1 MNSRKTSISQ
11 LMNDSSAATSSSD
24 HHLSSNSGHS
34 LRNLLSDDGPAQQHA
49 SLQQQQYHPSA
60 NNNSGLSNGVYGA
73 YSSEQERNYY
83 SHVQQQ
89 QQPQPVHNQ
98 PLPSLEQNN
107 RPSFINNDVSADA
120 DEASKSLI
128 LLSQLPPH
136 YGLSRDH
143 YSSKDN
149 GQQISDVELAATA
162 ISSLSH
168 SSDDTK
174 SIHPQINQ
182 KAKPKNSMAISS
194 LISGDESTSSDP
206 AQSMQTVPTSTDTM
220 PRYYQ
225 HPHDPYPDETRNGDI
240 PSHHH
245 PNHQYQTQNQQNI
258 EYTSYHA
265 NNNGTSKK
273 SNKRPLNGSPHLP
286 INTKV
291 YSSKKSPQKRRP
303 SDPNETSQRPKIHHR
318 SPDQMPYPPSGQKYS
333 ELREHPTEDQKPSI
347 YLPQQVGP
355 TNSADWEHQMP
366 PQQFHQSRSLHNGP
380 PADHSVRFQQK
391 NCGSPPM
398 PGDKSINIKN
408 HFIIPQNERPLKK
421 PSPPPINAPNGYVPG
436 VGVGGMVGNPP
447 ITQSIPQ
454 QNGQMRPQTSIPSN
468 NANFCRMYNEMQK
481 HNIKK
486 KRNAMHAY
494 ISYMIYTTSLQD
506 NGNDRKDYIS
516 PPNNMI
522 PPNRPSILSDNSP
535 PMNNENGLVNPSMI
549 HHHHTMNGTGM
560 HPPRVDH
567 PGYPPL
573 QPLQPNNP
581 GYIHPEA
588 NPSSVPPRRVSD
600 STMYS
605 QPSPSARG
613 YPPHGPPVQE
623 PQPPHTSHRPIGSHR
638 TSPSLLP
645 NNHIQQQSHSIRHNQ
660 SMPNIHPDPQHRTPP
675 SPLSRSGSGPPSHLY
690 NGKSSPVPPPLIPP
704 QSPAMNHYHSSQQGL
719 VSQQN
724 GSRLPPVGSHH
735 HNSQPPE
742 LVGPSNSEIL
752 RQPLTSFLRD
762 QPTGYGSAHPHNI
775 QPNGVGPVGPPSHVG
790 PPLSSGQRSGPNGY
804 Y

>member
-89 QQPQPVHNQ
+89 QPQPVHNQ

-143 YSSKDN
+143 YSSKEN

-174 SIHPQINQ
+174 SIHPQINV
-182 KAKPKNSMAISS
+182 
-194 LISGDESTSSDP
+194 GDESTSSDP

-258 EYTSYHA
+258 EYTSYNA
-265 NNNGTSKK
+265 NNNGTPKK

-318 SPDQMPYPPSGQKYS
+318 SPEQIPYPSSGQKYS

-347 YLPQQVGP
+347 YLPQQ
-355 TNSADWEHQMP
+355 DWEHQMP

-380 PADHSVRFQQK
+380 PADHSVRFQPK

-398 PGDKSINIKN
+398 PGDKSMNIKN
-408 HFIIPQNERPLKK
+408 HFIIPHQNERPLKK

-436 VGVGGMVGNPP
+436 VGVGGMVGNP
-447 ITQSIPQ
+447 
-454 QNGQMRPQTSIPSN
+454 
-468 NANFCRMYNEMQK
+468 
-481 HNIKK
+481 
-486 KRNAMHAY
+486 
-494 ISYMIYTTSLQD
+494 SLQD
-506 NGNDRKDYIS
+506 NGSDRKDYIS
-516 PPNNMI
+516 PPNNNMI
-522 PPNRPSILSDNSP
+522 PPNRSSILSDNSP
-535 PMNNENGLVNPSMI
+535 PMNSENGLVNPPMV
-549 HHHHTMNGTGM
+549 HHHHPINGTGM
-560 HPPRVDH
+560 HPPRVEH

-573 QPLQPNNP
+573 QSNNP

-588 NPSSVPPRRVSD
+588 NPSSVPSRRVSD

-605 QPSPSARG
+605 QHSQPSSLVRG
-613 YPPHGPPVQE
+613 YPPHGPPVPE
-623 PQPPHTSHRPIGSHR
+623 SQPPHASHRPIGSHH

-675 SPLSRSGSGPPSHLY
+675 SPLSRQSSYISQPLPAQGPPSHLY
-690 NGKSSPVPPPLIPP
+690 NDKSSPVPPPLIPP

-742 LVGPSNSEIL
+742 LVGPSNSEII

-762 QPTGYGSAHPHNI
+762 PRDPTSGYGSAHPHNI

-790 PPLSSGQRSGPNGY
+790 PPLSSGQRSGPN
-804 Y
+804 